1 MLDRVPVP
9 TDNIYK
15 FIALFSLVA
24 LIFCAWQVLSISTT
38 TNLIIFTNYPEI
50 EELKSLKTPSRAQ
63 EAKLSVLERQ
73 IEVATGNRRDYNR
86 ILGGAMAI
94 SIWGLFY
101 GFLVWH
107 KEIQPMADAQNKAQ
121 LEILQLQIE
130 KLRLENQKLEDSLKT
145 IEPQQPA
152 APSAPKTSVLAE
164 VVRVLLAR

>member
-24 LIFCAWQVLSISTT
+24 LIFCAWQVISTNTT
-38 TNLIIFTNYPEI
+38 TNVIFITNYPEI
-50 EELKSLKTPSRAQ
+50 EELRSLDTRSRTQ
-63 EAKLSVLERQ
+63 EAKLAVLERQ
-73 IEVATGNRRDYNR
+73 IEVAISNRKYYQR
-86 ILGGAMAI
+86 ILGGFI
-94 SIWGLFY
+94 GVSIWGLFY

-130 KLRLENQKLEDSLKT
+130 KLRLEKQKLEDSLKT
-145 IEPQQPA
+145 VEPQQPA